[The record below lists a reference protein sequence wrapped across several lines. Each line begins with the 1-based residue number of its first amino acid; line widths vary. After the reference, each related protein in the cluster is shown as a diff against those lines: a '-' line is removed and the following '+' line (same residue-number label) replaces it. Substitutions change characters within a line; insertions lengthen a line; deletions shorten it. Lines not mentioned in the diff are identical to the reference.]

1 MDNRSGRKYGKKCY
15 RITVG
20 YNSHVCHSLRCLTLG
35 GRTVATSYSTR
46 AAENCN
52 VNLRLG
58 RKAPVIVDRNMSSME
73 LYRTARRIVEDKF
86 KQDGKTLYGP
96 DYVIVHEYV
105 ADDFMSTVRTIL
117 MNSSKLI
124 RKSAKTNYLLGF
136 GR

>member
-1 MDNRSGRKYGKKCY
+1 
-15 RITVG
+15 
-20 YNSHVCHSLRCLTLG
+20 
-35 GRTVATSYSTR
+35 
-46 AAENCN
+46 
-52 VNLRLG
+52 
-58 RKAPVIVDRNMSSME
+58 MSSME